1 MCPYIRGAR
10 CLGFI
15 YPMGTSA
22 PVKIAASGIQG
33 EFSQPTSQMGGGFV
47 VVRAAHGG
55 EGFSGRPGLL
65 GTDGRNMRH
74 EPFGTDW

>member
-15 YPMGTSA
+15 YAMGTSA

-47 VVRAAHGG
+47 LRMARQAFVA
-55 EGFSGRPGLL
+55 GRGCWVP
-65 GTDGRNMRH
+65 TAV
-74 EPFGTDW
+74 T